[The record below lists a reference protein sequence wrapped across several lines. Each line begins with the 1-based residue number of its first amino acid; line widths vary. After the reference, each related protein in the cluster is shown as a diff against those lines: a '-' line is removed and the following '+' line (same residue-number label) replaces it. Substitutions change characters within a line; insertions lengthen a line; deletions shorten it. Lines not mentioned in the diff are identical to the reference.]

1 MQSWMARLGLVIT
14 MLAMVLAVSMP
25 AVAQELELDD
35 LDDLGDDLA
44 VEADIG
50 SCDLVSTGDD
60 DLDGDTDEDEL
71 NGINEDPLND
81 DLDGEDGLVLVCD
94 VSLDVDDDADEDE
107 DDEDDEDEDDED
119 DDEDD
124 DDEDDDDEDD
134 DE

>member
-25 AVAQELELDD
+25 AVAQEEELELDD
-35 LDDLGDDLA
+35 LDDLGDELT

-71 NGINEDPLND
+71 NSINEDPLND
-81 DLDGEDGLVLVCD
+81 DLEGEDGLVLVCD

-107 DDEDDEDEDDED
+107 DEEDEDEDE
-119 DDEDD
+119 
-124 DDEDDDDEDD
+124 
-134 DE
+134 